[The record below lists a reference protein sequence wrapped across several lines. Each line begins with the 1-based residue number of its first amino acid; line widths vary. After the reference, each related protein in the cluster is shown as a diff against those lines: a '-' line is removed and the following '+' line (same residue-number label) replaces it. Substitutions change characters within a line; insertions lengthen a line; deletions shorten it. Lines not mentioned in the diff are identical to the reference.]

1 MSDMTLAELLTTA
14 KSLREDKRSL
24 ESKVKE
30 TAQSLEEINQI
41 IQRKM
46 HAEGIE
52 RTTVDGITVSLTKT
66 TVYNITDY
74 EALANYVLANGFTG
88 LFQRRISN
96 PFVRELTQ
104 AGESVPGLTPFEK
117 ESVNMRVN

>member
-14 KSLREDKRSL
+14 KSLRQEKREM

-52 RTTVDGITVSLTKT
+52 KTTVDGITVSLTKS

-74 EALANYVLANGFTG
+74 DSFAKYIVDNSYTG
-88 LFQRRISN
+88 LLQRRVSN
-96 PFVRELTQ
+96 PFMRELLQ
-104 AGESVPGLTPFEK
+104 AGETVPGIEPFEK
-117 ESVNMRVN
+117 EQVNMRVS